1 MPSEVIHKEQEF
13 YFYDPRLGMSVA
25 GRLLVRMAAYLGYLV
40 GAAAAVVFIL
50 LTDLRWLNLAGVL
63 LALFMVDRIL
73 HLSQADRLLSEI
85 PARGRINLARFLTP
99 RAYGV
104 IERAYDRAAVGRRDF
119 FLEVVRQ
126 LLSLNE
132 IKEGLRR
139 LDVPLDQFRQ
149 KLDDLLEES
158 SREKSGFRK
167 DQIESEL
174 PALMKEALA
183 TALEN
188 KNQFIDVGDVFSS
201 LPHAACAYLKRLFN
215 TFSLGVEDIANAM
228 IFGAARREFSVW
240 RRLPETLGA
249 FLRGGER
256 GMRQRIM
263 NRAWTS
269 RPTPTL
275 DQFGFDLTAAARHH
289 QIGFLIGHQ
298 AEYSR
303 LVEILSRPTKPNA
316 LLIGDPGIGKETLVA
331 HLALEVVKDKV
342 PPALFDRRLVEL
354 HLGELVA
361 GATPE
366 EVQRRV
372 QTIAEEIVMAGNI
385 ILYLPEIHNLVKTSG
400 REYMSAADGLMPIL
414 KNDLFPVIGATWP
427 REYKQF
433 IEPRSDFA
441 ANFET
446 IRVQEISEAE
456 AQKVLIYDAL
466 LLEAKTGITIS
477 FGAVK
482 TAVGLAK
489 RYFRDKFLPG
499 SAEDLLKSALA
510 QAAQR
515 GEKFIGLEEVIRAA
529 ESKTNIPIHEARAEE
544 TEQLLNLE
552 DIIHRRL
559 INQEEAVRAVADA
572 LRQYRSGLARKG
584 GPIASFLFVGPTGV
598 GKTELAKTLA
608 RVQFGSEAAMIRFD
622 MTEYQDRQSFYRFI
636 GSPDGTIAGALTDA
650 VMQKPYSLIL
660 LDEFEKAFPDILHL
674 FLQVLDDGRL
684 TDNLGRT
691 ADFTNTIIIATSNAH
706 SDLINESLRQGQ
718 SMSQIAEYLK
728 ARLTDVFKPE
738 LLNRFSNII
747 VFRDLRPEE
756 VEKIAL
762 LNLGD
767 LAAALE
773 EQGIYLQID
782 SSAVKQIAKLGYNPA
797 YGARPLRR
805 VIDDQVRAPL
815 AKIILRKEIERGGK
829 VELVFADGEFRFRVV
844 EEGVKQ

>member
-1 MPSEVIHKEQEF
+1 
-13 YFYDPRLGMSVA
+13 
-25 GRLLVRMAAYLGYLV
+25 
-40 GAAAAVVFIL
+40 
-50 LTDLRWLNLAGVL
+50 
-63 LALFMVDRIL
+63 
-73 HLSQADRLLSEI
+73 
-85 PARGRINLARFLTP
+85 
-99 RAYGV
+99 
-104 IERAYDRAAVGRRDF
+104 
-119 FLEVVRQ
+119 
-126 LLSLNE
+126 
-132 IKEGLRR
+132 
-139 LDVPLDQFRQ
+139 
-149 KLDDLLEES
+149 
-158 SREKSGFRK
+158 
-167 DQIESEL
+167 
-174 PALMKEALA
+174 
-183 TALEN
+183 
-188 KNQFIDVGDVFSS
+188 
-201 LPHAACAYLKRLFN
+201 
-215 TFSLGVEDIANAM
+215 
-228 IFGAARREFSVW
+228 
-240 RRLPETLGA
+240 
-249 FLRGGER
+249 
-256 GMRQRIM
+256 
-263 NRAWTS
+263 
-269 RPTPTL
+269 
-275 DQFGFDLTAAARHH
+275 
-289 QIGFLIGHQ
+289 
-298 AEYSR
+298 
-303 LVEILSRPTKPNA
+303 
-316 LLIGDPGIGKETLVA
+316 IGKETMVA
-331 HLALEVVKDKV
+331 HLALEIVKDNV

-361 GATPE
+361 GAAPE

-385 ILYLPEIHNLVKTSG
+385 ILYIPEIHNLIKTSG
-400 REYMSAADGLMPIL
+400 REYMSAADGLMPIF
-414 KNDLFPVIGATWP
+414 KNDIFPVIGATWP

-482 TAVGLAK
+482 TAVRLAK

-499 SAEDLLKSALA
+499 SADDLLKSALA

-608 RVQFGSEAAMIRFD
+608 RVQFDSEAAMIRFD

-767 LAAALE
+767 LAATLE

-782 SSAVKQIAKLGYNPA
+782 SSAVKQVAKLGYNPA